1 MQRICVFTEAHRRQ
15 TMSLPT
21 HVHDYS
27 KTNTRRQPPTVP
39 HSSSDDNSGNTT
51 LDNLFF

>member
-21 HVHDYS
+21 PDYS
-27 KTNTRRQPPTVP
+27 KTNTRRQPPPVP
-39 HSSSDDNSGNTT
+39 HSSSNDNSGNTT

>member
-21 HVHDYS
+21 HD
-27 KTNTRRQPPTVP
+27 TRRQPPTVP